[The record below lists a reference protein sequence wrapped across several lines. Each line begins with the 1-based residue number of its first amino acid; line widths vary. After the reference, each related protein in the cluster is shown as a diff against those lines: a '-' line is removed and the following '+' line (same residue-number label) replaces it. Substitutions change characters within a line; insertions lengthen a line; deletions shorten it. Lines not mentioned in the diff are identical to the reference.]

1 MIGLLLITHGTLG
14 DALLQ
19 CAGHV
24 LNQRPERVLPLGV
37 GARDDPLDL
46 LPLARDML
54 REVCG
59 SHGAMILTD
68 MFGATPAN
76 LTLKL
81 LQPGHI
87 EGAAGINLPMLIRAL
102 TYRDQ
107 DIHTLVQRSVSG
119 GCDGILHMR

>member
-19 CAGHV
+19 CACHV
-24 LNQRPERVLPLGV
+24 LNQHPERVMTLGL

-54 REVCG
+54 GEVTDKR
-59 SHGAMILTD
+59 GALILTD
-68 MFGATPAN
+68 LFGASPAN
-76 LTLKL
+76 LALKL

-87 EGAAGINLPMLIRAL
+87 EGIAGVNLPMLIRAL
-102 TYRDQ
+102 TYRNQ

-119 GCDGILHMR
+119 GCDGILHIK